1 MSRNAFDALERQTTE
16 DQAYREHAAWER
28 SKAPTLCWSCNH
40 AYPEADSVC
49 PACGKINANVDLDG
63 ALKQMGKS

>member
-1 MSRNAFDALERQTTE
+1 MNEDAAR
-16 DQAYREHAAWER
+16 REHAAWER

-40 AYPEADSVC
+40 AYPEADPVC

-63 ALKQMGKS
+63 ALKQMGKD